1 MHYIPT
7 GLIHAL
13 IQWCVI
19 QSRPA
24 FWVSATTCLTS
35 WHAPV
40 CYCLLSKRQHLR
52 NAHFKKKKKKKN
64 LKKSKWQP
72 HKEQVKAIFYS
83 CLTMWTEKLNKLVNV
98 AALVVK
104 IRWFSKR
111 MQGQSLCFYVRWS
124 FRFNF
129 FSSVCIQFSS
139 ASRTSSFTVD
149 LPFLAELL
157 LFENFIWSS
166 FTTNS

>member
-52 NAHFKKKKKKKN
+52 NAHFKKKKKKN

-111 MQGQSLCFYVRWS
+111 MQGQSLCFSVSTS
-124 FRFNF
+124 FRAFVFN
-129 FSSVCIQFSS
+129 SVRLHVLAVSQSIC
-139 ASRTSSFTVD
+139 
-149 LPFLAELL
+149 PF
-157 LFENFIWSS
+157 
-166 FTTNS
+166 